1 MLKFWRWSSVH
12 ESTRWRSVSNQ
23 IDECDDQRVSADG
36 AVQPRPLNEF
46 NQIVKWPAC
55 HCQHSEIVV
64 ESVPIAVEVLLGDGG
79 DETVA
84 V

>member
-1 MLKFWRWSSVH
+1 M
-12 ESTRWRSVSNQ
+12 
-23 IDECDDQRVSADG
+23 SADG

-55 HCQHSEIVV
+55 HCQHLEIVV

-79 DETVA
+79 GDETVA